1 VANFD
6 VQIQDLV
13 GTAMSDQTAMDTF
26 MSDGLAQLYNVL
38 PNNKL
43 LECVT
48 HTELSNSPT
57 TLDLDTV
64 TIGPIVSVTRKT
76 SQGINQ
82 ICRQIPPAMVS
93 RVTDINDLMHVTE
106 TDPVYFIKN
115 AVLNVYPDP
124 TASQTAEVVYLPLTA
139 INADGGSTIDNLSN
153 DVTYIVVLYA
163 AIRAATHLMSEEED
177 IELYGPIITSLKND
191 YNTALQTIGVTISSK
206 KEKKEGASRES

>member
-1 VANFD
+1 MANFD
-6 VQIQDLV
+6 AQIQDLV
-13 GTAMSDQTAMDTF
+13 GTAMTDQTAMDTF
-26 MSDGLAQLYNVL
+26 MTDGLAQVYSLL

-57 TLDLDTV
+57 TLDLDTA
-64 TIGPIVSVTRKT
+64 TIGPIMSVTRKT

-82 ICRQIPPAMVS
+82 ICRQIAPSMAS
-93 RVTDINDLMHVTE
+93 RVTDISDLMHVTE

-124 TASQTAEVVYLPLTA
+124 TASQTAEVVYLPLTS
-139 INADGGSTIDNLSN
+139 INASDVSTIDNLSN

-191 YNTALQTIGVTISSK
+191 YNTALQTIGVKISTTK
-206 KEKKEGASRES
+206 KKKKDSDED

>member
-1 VANFD
+1 MANFT

-13 GTAMSDQTAMDTF
+13 GSAMTDDVAMDTF
-26 MSDGLAQLYNVL
+26 MSDGLAQVYSLL

-57 TLDLDTV
+57 TLDLDTA
-64 TIGPIVSVTRKT
+64 TIGPIMSVTRKT

-82 ICRQIPPAMVS
+82 ICRQIAPSMVS
-93 RVTDINDLMHVTE
+93 RVTDVNDLMHVTE

-139 INADGGSTIDNLSN
+139 IDASASSSIDNLSN

-177 IELYGPIITSLKND
+177 IELYSPIITSLKND
-191 YNTALQTIGVTISSK
+191 YNTALQAMGVKTSQPQRQ
-206 KEKKEGASRES
+206 GASREG

>member
-1 VANFD
+1 MATFQ
-6 VQIQDLV
+6 VQVQDLV
-13 GTAMSDQTAMDTF
+13 GTAMTDTTAISTF
-26 MSDGLAQLYNVL
+26 MTDGLAQVYSLL
-38 PNNKL
+38 PSNKL
-43 LECVT
+43 MECVT
-48 HTELSNSPT
+48 HTEISNSPS
-57 TLDLDTV
+57 TLDLDTA
-64 TIGPIVSVTRKT
+64 TIGPVISVTRKT

-93 RVTDINDLMHVTE
+93 RVTDTNDLMHVTE

-139 INADGGSTIDNLSN
+139 VAHGDSSIDNLSN

-177 IELYGPIITSLKND
+177 IELYSPIITSLKND
-191 YNTALQTIGVTISSK
+191 YNTALQAMGVKTSQPQRQ
-206 KEKKEGASRES
+206 GASREG

>member
-1 VANFD
+1 MANFD

-38 PNNKL
+38 PNDKL

-48 HTELSNSPT
+48 HTQLSNSPT
-57 TLDLDTV
+57 TLDLDTA
-64 TIGPIVSVTRKT
+64 TIGPIISVTRKT

-82 ICRQIPPAMVS
+82 ICRQIPVSMVS
-93 RVTDINDLMHVTE
+93 RVTDISDLMHVTE

-124 TASQTAEVVYLPLTA
+124 TASQTAEVVYLPLTVVA
-139 INADGGSTIDNLSN
+139 HGDSSIDNLSN
-153 DVTYIVVLYA
+153 DATYIVVLYA

-177 IELYGPIITSLKND
+177 IELYTPIIKSLKND
-191 YNTALQTIGVTISSK
+191 YNTALQAIGLKTSQPK
-206 KEKKEGASRES
+206 RQGDSREG

>member
-1 VANFD
+1 MATFQ
-6 VQIQDLV
+6 VQVQDLV
-13 GTAMSDQTAMDTF
+13 GTAMTDTTAISTF
-26 MSDGLAQLYNVL
+26 MTDGLAQVYSLL
-38 PNNKL
+38 PSNKL

-57 TLDLDTV
+57 TLDLDTA
-64 TIGPIVSVTRKT
+64 TIGPIISVTRKT

-82 ICRQIPPAMVS
+82 ICRQIAPSMAS

-139 INADGGSTIDNLSN
+139 VAHGDSSIDNLSN

-177 IELYGPIITSLKND
+177 IELYSPIITSLKND
-191 YNTALQTIGVTISSK
+191 YNTALQTMGGKTSQSQTQ
-206 KEKKEGASRES
+206 GASREG

>member
-1 VANFD
+1 MATFQ
-6 VQIQDLV
+6 VQVQDLV
-13 GTAMSDQTAMDTF
+13 GTAMTDTTAISTF
-26 MSDGLAQLYNVL
+26 MTDGLAQVYSLL
-38 PNNKL
+38 PSNKL
-43 LECVT
+43 MECVT
-48 HTELSNSPT
+48 HTEISNSPS
-57 TLDLDTV
+57 TLDLDTAI
-64 TIGPIVSVTRKT
+64 IGPVISVTRKT

-93 RVTDINDLMHVTE
+93 RVTDTNDLMHVTE

-139 INADGGSTIDNLSN
+139 VAHGDSSIDNLSN

-177 IELYGPIITSLKND
+177 IELYSPIITSLKND
-191 YNTALQTIGVTISSK
+191 YNTALQAMGVKTSQPQRQ
-206 KEKKEGASRES
+206 GASREG

>member
-1 VANFD
+1 MANFD

-13 GTAMSDQTAMDTF
+13 GTAMADQAAMDTF
-26 MSDGLAQLYNVL
+26 MSDGLAQVYSLL

-48 HTELSNSPT
+48 HTELSNSPS
-57 TLDLDTV
+57 TLDLDTA
-64 TIGPIVSVTRKT
+64 TIGPIMSVTRKT

-82 ICRQIPPAMVS
+82 ICRQIAPSMVS
-93 RVTDINDLMHVTE
+93 RVTDVNDLMHVTE

-124 TASQTAEVVYLPLTA
+124 TASQTAEVVYLPLTSIDA
-139 INADGGSTIDNLSN
+139 SAVSTIDNLSN

-177 IELYGPIITSLKND
+177 IELYSPIITSLKND
-191 YNTALQTIGVTISSK
+191 YNTALQAMGVKTSQPQRQ
-206 KEKKEGASRES
+206 GASREG

>member
-1 VANFD
+1 MATFQ
-6 VQIQDLV
+6 VQVQDLV
-13 GTAMSDQTAMDTF
+13 GTAMTDTTAISTF
-26 MSDGLAQLYNVL
+26 MTDGLAQVYSLL
-38 PNNKL
+38 PSNKL
-43 LECVT
+43 MECVT
-48 HTELSNSPT
+48 HTELSNSPS

-64 TIGPIVSVTRKT
+64 TIGPVISGTRKT

-93 RVTDINDLMHVTE
+93 RVTDTNDLMHVTE

-139 INADGGSTIDNLSN
+139 VAHGDSSIDNLSN

-191 YNTALQTIGVTISSK
+191 YNTALQTIGVKISTKKK
-206 KEKKEGASRES
+206 KEKG

>member
-1 VANFD
+1 MATFQ
-6 VQIQDLV
+6 VQVQDLV
-13 GTAMSDQTAMDTF
+13 GTAMTDTTAISTF
-26 MSDGLAQLYNVL
+26 MTDGLAQVYSLL
-38 PNNKL
+38 PSNKL
-43 LECVT
+43 MECVT
-48 HTELSNSPT
+48 HTELSNSPS

-64 TIGPIVSVTRKT
+64 TIGPVISVTRKT

-93 RVTDINDLMHVTE
+93 RVTDTNDLMHVTE

-139 INADGGSTIDNLSN
+139 VAHGDSSIDNLSN

-191 YNTALQTIGVTISSK
+191 YNTALQTMGGKTSQSQTQ
-206 KEKKEGASRES
+206 GASREG

>member
-1 VANFD
+1 MATFQ
-6 VQIQDLV
+6 VQVQDLV
-13 GTAMSDQTAMDTF
+13 GTAMTDTTAISTF
-26 MSDGLAQLYNVL
+26 MTDGLAQVYSLL
-38 PNNKL
+38 PSNKL
-43 LECVT
+43 MECVT
-48 HTELSNSPT
+48 HTELSNSPS

-64 TIGPIVSVTRKT
+64 TIGPVISVTRKT

-93 RVTDINDLMHVTE
+93 RVTDTNDLMHVTE

-139 INADGGSTIDNLSN
+139 VAHGDSSIDNLSN

-177 IELYGPIITSLKND
+177 IELYSPIITSLKND
-191 YNTALQTIGVTISSK
+191 YNTALQTMGGKTSQSQTQ
-206 KEKKEGASRES
+206 GASREG

>member
-1 VANFD
+1 MATFQ
-6 VQIQDLV
+6 VQVQDLV
-13 GTAMSDQTAMDTF
+13 GTAMTDTTAISTF
-26 MSDGLAQLYNVL
+26 MTDGLAQVYSLL
-38 PNNKL
+38 PSNKL
-43 LECVT
+43 MECVT
-48 HTELSNSPT
+48 HTELSNSPS

-64 TIGPIVSVTRKT
+64 TIGPVISVTRKT

-93 RVTDINDLMHVTE
+93 RVTDTNDLMHVTE

-139 INADGGSTIDNLSN
+139 VAHGDSSIDNLSN

-191 YNTALQTIGVTISSK
+191 YNTALQTIGVKISTTK
-206 KEKKEGASRES
+206 KKKKDSDED